1 MNIYIALHL
10 PYFICVFFEIFK
22 KTNSILCLK
31 LFYLFVHYSHVA
43 LDYDSIYTILPFIFS
58 KIFVYFFFFPLEW
71 YFFKNNII
79 LRKKNYNQHYIKLH
93 LTLFLGI
100 SHLILL
106 CDFKISL
113 NFLNLIMHQIFVLV
127 TLHLIYFTYLG
138 DEV

>member
-10 PYFICVFFEIFK
+10 PYFICVLFEILK
-22 KTNSILCLK
+22 KKNSILCLK
-31 LFYLFVHYSHVA
+31 LFTYLFIIHMLHQIMTVFTLYFLVFFQKFLST
-43 LDYDSIYTILPFIFS
+43 SFS
-58 KIFVYFFFFPLEW
+58 LW
-71 YFFKNNII
+71 NGTFFKNNII

-100 SHLILL
+100 NHLILL

-113 NFLNLIMHQIFVLV
+113 NFLNLIMHQIFVLI

>member
-10 PYFICVFFEIFK
+10 PYFICVLFEIFK
-22 KTNSILCLK
+22 KINSILCLK
-31 LFYLFVHYSHVA
+31 LFTYLFIIHMLHQIMTVFTLYFLVFFQKFLST
-43 LDYDSIYTILPFIFS
+43 SFS
-58 KIFVYFFFFPLEW
+58 LW
-71 YFFKNNII
+71 NGTFFKNNII

-113 NFLNLIMHQIFVLV
+113 NFLNLIMHQIFVLI

>member
-1 MNIYIALHL
+1 MFTNIYIALHL

-58 KIFVYFFFFPLEW
+58 KFFVYFFSLW
-71 YFFKNNII
+71 NCNFFKNNII

-100 SHLILL
+100 SHLFLL
-106 CDFKISL
+106 CDFKILL
-113 NFLNLIMHQIFVLV
+113 NFLNLIMN
-127 TLHLIYFTYLG
+127 
-138 DEV
+138 